1 MQAWAESGRQ
11 AGRRAGAGPWTPR
24 PPAHPSRLDH
34 NQAGIVVDAQHRL
47 EKAAPAWRRKARVGW
62 GVGAGVPTP
71 RPPRPPTHHPTPPPT
86 ARTQGLLEDDVGHL
100 SHQVDGGRGARGR
113 GKVVAHCPRGGGG
126 GEEGEPTRAGW
137 RVWELEGRARGCRDG
152 QGAGQQRAVSAASAA
167 SSPSPALAQPC
178 AARLGVTGGGGARF
192 AHGGVQIPKAARPG
206 GPGTHAPRRWGRLC
220 AAPPR
225 LSSTPRVP
233 PRGRSGAQIRVQLR
247 PAWLHTPISGQP
259 HPARP
264 TMVAASA
271 DGPSP
276 LANALGTVGGLLLS
290 VCLVPQLVQVWRTRS
305 AKGRA
310 DGNGGVGGAG
320 VLGGAGGGGAAPAP
334 AS

>member
-113 GKVVAHCPRGGGG
+113 GKVVAHCPRCGWGGEGVGGGG
-126 GEEGEPTRAGW
+126 GGGADTGRGEGVGVGGSGAWVQGWTGRGAAAGGQRSKRSVVAIARSCPALRRPAWGDGWWW
-137 RVWELEGRARGCRDG
+137 RTICARGCANP
-152 QGAGQQRAVSAASAA
+152 QGRSAGRAW
-167 SSPSPALAQPC
+167 
-178 AARLGVTGGGGARF
+178 
-192 AHGGVQIPKAARPG
+192 HARPAAL
-206 GPGTHAPRRWGRLC
+206 GPTLRR
-220 AAPPR
+220 AAPAVLHTPSAPARAEWRPNPR
-225 LSSTPRVP
+225 PTPPCVAP
-233 PRGRSGAQIRVQLR
+233 HAHLR
-247 PAWLHTPISGQP
+247 PAPPSAP
-259 HPARP
+259 HH
-264 TMVAASA
+264 
-271 DGPSP
+271 
-276 LANALGTVGGLLLS
+276 
-290 VCLVPQLVQVWRTRS
+290 
-305 AKGRA
+305 GRRQR
-310 DGNGGVGGAG
+310 
-320 VLGGAGGGGAAPAP
+320 
-334 AS
+334 